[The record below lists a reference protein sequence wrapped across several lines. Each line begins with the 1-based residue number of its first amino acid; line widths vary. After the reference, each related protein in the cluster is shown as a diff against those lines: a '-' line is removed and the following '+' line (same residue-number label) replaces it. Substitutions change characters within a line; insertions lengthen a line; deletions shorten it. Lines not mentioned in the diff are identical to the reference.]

1 MKEID
6 GNRVTVKNSF
16 GNLLYVSKDIL
27 QGMYSA
33 DHYKKE
39 VNMTVSSLAELLQG
53 VQDHVFTVT
62 FRKQQSEADAAAIL
76 INADKSMYTEKER
89 SKLAKEVIAG
99 KLTTMVCHML
109 EVENNL
115 GRSLVIDLSCGGPN
129 KFRQV
134 DHRSIESIIF

>member
-1 MKEID
+1 M
-6 GNRVTVKNSF
+6 KNSF